1 MPITINTNVSAM
13 ISQRNLSAASDRSA
27 SSLSKLSSGSR
38 VPTAKEDAASLAIG
52 TGLSVENAALKA
64 AQVNASQASSLL
76 QIADGA
82 FSQVSDILT
91 RMKSLATTAQSGQ
104 LSGTERQYLDDE
116 YTLLRDEIDRIAAT
130 TEFNGQALL
139 GGSNSLTVAAADVGV
154 GGTATDIQAA
164 DGFVG
169 FELDAS
175 KVGATDQFA
184 LFYDDS
190 TGNITVNNVTQSKS
204 QTISLG
210 SVGDDPVQAGQTREL
225 DFAQLGVKITI
236 NDDFNNNGGGFATG
250 QVIGSGG
257 NVGTATGLD
266 GSLVTSEFNAVAGT
280 TSAAATF
287 DFQVGSGN
295 SVTDANNSIS
305 ITIAEGNFSAL
316 IGGGA
321 GANLTLA
328 ANAAT
333 ASDEIDAAVQAVNTA
348 RADIGSSQNRIEFA
362 QNNLAVSIENSEA
375 ARSVLLD
382 VDVSAEI
389 TKFTSEQV
397 LIQAGVSMLAQANQ
411 QPSLLLRL
419 LQ

>member
-13 ISQRNLSAASDRSA
+13 ISQRNLNAASERSA

-82 FSQVSDILT
+82 FSQISDILT

-116 YTLLRDEIDRIAAT
+116 YSLLRDEIDRIAAT

-139 GGSNSLTVAAADVGV
+139 GGANTREVDAATIGANVNA
-154 GGTATDIQAA
+154 TA
-164 DGFVG
+164 GFVG
-169 FELDAS
+169 FDFDAT
-175 KVGATDQFA
+175 KVNLSDSFA
-184 LFYDDS
+184 VFYDDS
-190 TGNITVNNVTQSKS
+190 TGNLSISNFTQGRTQTVNVAA
-204 QTISLG
+204 
-210 SVGDDPVQAGQTREL
+210 VGADPVQAGQTREL
-225 DFAQLGVKITI
+225 SFSDIGLTLTI
-236 NDDFNNNGGGFATG
+236 NDDFNGGSAIG
-250 QVIGSGG
+250 GSGTDIGTLAGLAGGTPG
-257 NVGTATGLD
+257 NEFSVSAIA
-266 GSLVTSEFNAVAGT
+266 GSV
-280 TSAAATF
+280 SAAATF

-305 ITIAEGNFSAL
+305 ITVAEGNFTAL

-321 GANLTLA
+321 GADLTTA
-328 ANAAT
+328 GNAAT
-333 ASDEIDAAVQAVNTA
+333 ASDEIDAAVESVNTA
-348 RADIGSSQNRIEFA
+348 RADVGSSQNRIEFA